1 MWNVTVD
8 ELDFVDSDSFDVA
21 KINMNVKV
29 TFLQQRL
36 SYLLNYI
43 FNAVFPEMH
52 GHTI

>member
-29 TFLQQRL
+29 TFLKQIKL
-36 SYLLNYI
+36 FINL
-43 FNAVFPEMH
+43 VF
-52 GHTI
+52 